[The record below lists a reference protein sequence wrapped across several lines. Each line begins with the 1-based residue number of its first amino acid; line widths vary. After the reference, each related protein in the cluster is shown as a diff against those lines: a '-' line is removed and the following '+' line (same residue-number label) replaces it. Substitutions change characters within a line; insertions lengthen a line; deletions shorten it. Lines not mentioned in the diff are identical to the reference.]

1 VVNAGNNSVGPGTR
15 LGVSAGGQF
24 GTVAFVKC
32 CWWWV
37 SPAHLQK
44 DLCFATKTAKD
55 SQRALSEKLAH
66 LMLSL
71 ADRAKPWLSLDW
83 VSRVLDQ

>member
-1 VVNAGNNSVGPGTR
+1 VYPPAASSA
-15 LGVSAGGQF
+15 LSHSSSAAGG
-24 GTVAFVKC
+24 GYRRRIYKRISV
-32 CWWWV
+32 
-37 SPAHLQK
+37 LQ
-44 DLCFATKTAKD
+44 KTAKD